1 MHRTLPNINLN
12 SSETVIPRALKKK
25 KKKKNPK
32 KQKTAPRRQEGK
44 SSYIQVC
51 NKGSR
56 QSEHQKS
63 DIELRNLAFCLG
75 RCKPLGSLNSFLS
88 YAPHL
93 SGANPVSLFSLLL
106 AFSQVLLLLAFLQL
120 LSNLCGVG
128 QHPLD
133 EVLGGLIH
141 TGDQKLLM
149 AVTFLVY

>member
-1 MHRTLPNINLN
+1 MDCSKEGLPGYL
-12 SSETVIPRALKKK
+12 
-25 KKKKNPK
+25 
-32 KQKTAPRRQEGK
+32 
-44 SSYIQVC
+44 QVC

-56 QSEHQKS
+56 QSERRRSTIK
-63 DIELRNLAFCLG
+63 LRDLHLGMG

-106 AFSQVLLLLAFLQL
+106 AFSELLLLPAFLQL

-128 QHPLD
+128 QHPVD

-141 TGDQKLLM
+141 TGGQKLLM

>member
-1 MHRTLPNINLN
+1 MVGMLRTQSQGDRISVALRKLLQGGRRGCQAIYKFAAKGADSLNIKDQI
-12 SSETVIPRALKKK
+12 SSQGI
-25 KKKKNPK
+25 
-32 KQKTAPRRQEGK
+32 
-44 SSYIQVC
+44 YILYM
-51 NKGSR
+51 R
-56 QSEHQKS
+56 
-63 DIELRNLAFCLG
+63 